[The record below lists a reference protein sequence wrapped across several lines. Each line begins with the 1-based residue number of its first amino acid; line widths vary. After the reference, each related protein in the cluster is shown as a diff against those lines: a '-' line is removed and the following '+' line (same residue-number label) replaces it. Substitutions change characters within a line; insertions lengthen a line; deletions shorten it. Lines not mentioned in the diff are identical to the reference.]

1 MPGESTTPPVK
12 QTKISIL
19 QRINMSAVKGIKLD
33 PPAALQRLT
42 KLEQA
47 VDVTVNKLLSFVT
60 PNWRDVTLLRPK
72 VADIRDVTGKAKV
85 VLRLLTEFGL
95 STLVNAQKT
104 GNPELKGKLSRA
116 IEPLLETYYS
126 LKLTLQRLDDG
137 DWRAPLE
144 RMDNKEDDLD
154 LIMVY
159 IRSVPEDSKK
169 LASVI
174 RMAATILYKVP
185 KDPLQPPAEAKETTP
200 PQAPRTD
207 SLEDTEKKANDKP
220 PEEVV
225 AKIEKFKPVSMEAE
239 SSDVNSTTMMVG
251 LIKACVDANIKPSD
265 KPKFSPETVRRLCGI
280 DNQGNQM
287 NNSNDTKQEIQKDQE
302 GTPKLPPR
310 RPSNSQAPKPPV
322 RQDSTERLRHV
333 RQKSLERFAPEGEA
347 KPKEKV
353 PPNPPPKPKLDR
365 KPTMRKSYKTKVKE
379 DTEGEIPNPVKFRE
393 HKLFQVGAE
402 SPKGKRKCNSDPTE
416 LERSAESDNHN
427 NNDSQKPNRVSDSIE
442 TTVPGSPVGSKSPL
456 AASRSDSA
464 LPSSAIGQTS
474 VSPLSP
480 RVKEYSQH
488 LKPDTQIQRSQSF
501 SRTKP
506 PPPKAPFGE
515 NGMSQFILSFSDQE
529 LLEFYKYE
537 IDAQLFV
544 LNEAMKTLFSSIEDN
559 KPPKVFVSNSKFV
572 VLSAHKFIYIGETL
586 QSKISHDK
594 LGSDITRVTTKL
606 AECVKVLVH
615 STKVAALQ
623 YSAISPMRE
632 MATAASAVSEAAIEL
647 HKVVKYKV
655 ASKRDA

>member
-1 MPGESTTPPVK
+1 
-12 QTKISIL
+12 
-19 QRINMSAVKGIKLD
+19 MSAVKGIKLD

-60 PNWRDVTLLRPK
+60 TTWRDPILLKTK

-104 GNPELKGKLSRA
+104 GNPELMGKLSRG

-126 LKLTLQRLDDG
+126 LKLTLQRLDDS

-144 RMDNKEDDLD
+144 RMGNKEDDLD

-174 RMAATILYKVP
+174 RMAATTLYKLP
-185 KDPLQPPAEAKETTP
+185 KDPLLPPGETKEEAP
-200 PQAPRTD
+200 VHLPRTD
-207 SLEDTEKKANDKP
+207 SLEDTEKKNNDKTA
-220 PEEVV
+220 EEVV
-225 AKIEKFKPVSMEAE
+225 AKIEKFKPVAMEAE
-239 SSDVNSTTMMVG
+239 SMDVNSTTMMVG

-280 DNQGNQM
+280 DNQGTALNE
-287 NNSNDTKQEIQKDQE
+287 SNGTKQESQKDE
-302 GTPKLPPR
+302 EVTPKLPPR
-310 RPSNSQAPKPPV
+310 KPSNGQAPKPPV
-322 RQDSTERLRHV
+322 RQDSTERIRYV
-333 RQKSLERFAPEGEA
+333 RQKSIERFAPEGEA

-379 DTEGEIPNPVKFRE
+379 ENEGKVPNPVKFRE
-393 HKLFQVGAE
+393 HKLFQIGAE

-416 LERSAESDNHN
+416 LERNTEAENHN
-427 NNDSQKPNRVSDSIE
+427 ANNDTQKVNRVSDSIE
-442 TTVPGSPVGSKSPL
+442 TTIPGSPVGSKSPL

-464 LPSSAIGQTS
+464 LPSSASAQTS

-488 LKPDTQIQRSQSF
+488 LKPDSQIQRSQSF

-515 NGMSQFILSFSDQE
+515 NGMNQFILSFSDQE

-559 KPPKVFVSNSKFV
+559 KPPKIFVSNSKFV

-594 LGSDITRVTTKL
+594 LGSDVTRVTTKL
-606 AECVKVLVH
+606 AECVKSLVH

-632 MATAASAVSEAAIEL
+632 MATAAATVSEAAIEL

-655 ASKRDA
+655 ANKQES